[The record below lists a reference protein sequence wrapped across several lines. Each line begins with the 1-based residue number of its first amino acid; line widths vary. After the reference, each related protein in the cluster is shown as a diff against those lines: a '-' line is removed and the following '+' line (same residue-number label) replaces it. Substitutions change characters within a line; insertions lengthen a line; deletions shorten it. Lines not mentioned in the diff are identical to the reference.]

1 MAKKKLTPSELK
13 AKKQALLAKH
23 TFATKKQLE
32 QLDRRLQM
40 QVEGLPFVD
49 FDYDYEDGDL
59 VMEYVD
65 GNSIIED
72 NIDFADGD
80 LIITPTAEI

>member
-1 MAKKKLTPSELK
+1 MAKKKLRPSELK
-13 AKKQALLAKH
+13 AKKQARLAMH

-40 QVEGLPFVD
+40 QVEGLPYVD
-49 FDYDYEDGDL
+49 FNYEFENGDL
-59 VMEYVD
+59 VMDYVD

-80 LIITPTAEI
+80 LIITPTA